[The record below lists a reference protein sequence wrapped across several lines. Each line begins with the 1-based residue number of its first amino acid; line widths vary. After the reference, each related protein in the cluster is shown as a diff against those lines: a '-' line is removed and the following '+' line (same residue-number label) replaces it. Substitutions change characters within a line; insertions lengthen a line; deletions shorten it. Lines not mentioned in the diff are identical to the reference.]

1 MPKMKTHSS
10 LKDRFKITGTGKVK
24 RYKAFKNHLLSGKS
38 ARQKRSYATNPV
50 MAPGDVR
57 RLKQSLGNI
66 GNLK

>member
-24 RYKAFKNHLLSGKS
+24 RYKAFRNHLLSGKS
-38 ARQKRSYATNPV
+38 ARQKRVLATQPL

-57 RLKQSLGNI
+57 RLKQGLANI
-66 GNLK
+66 K

>member
-24 RYKAFKNHLLSGKS
+24 RYKAHKNHLLSHKS
-38 ARQKRSYATNPV
+38 ARQKRVLSGNPV

-57 RLKQSLGNI
+57 RLKQQLANI
-66 GNLK
+66 

>member
-24 RYKAFKNHLLSGKS
+24 RYKAFRNHLLSGKS
-38 ARQKRSYATNPV
+38 GRQKRVLATQPL

-57 RLKQSLGNI
+57 RIKQGLS
-66 GNLK
+66 NLK